1 MKISVPYGKSAII
14 CEIPEERLRGVLY
27 SRAHDY
33 KAKATESSLVREA
46 LGAPTGSPPLR
57 ELVKGKKR
65 VVIITSDHTRPVPS
79 GITMPLLLEEIRAG
93 NPDAEITLLVATGLH
108 RNMTREEI
116 AVRFGPELSSS
127 ENIVVHDCHDEKNLV
142 ALGTLPSGGS
152 LVVNRLVVECD
163 LLISEGFIEPHFFAG
178 YSGGRKVVLP
188 GVAGYKTVLA
198 NHCSEFIAHDMAR
211 TGILDGNPIH
221 GDMIFAAK
229 TAKLAFILNVVLDA
243 DKKII
248 AAFAG
253 DSDAAHREG
262 CDFLKSLAG
271 IKPVPADIV
280 ITGNGGYPLDQNVYQ
295 AVKAM
300 TGAEASIL
308 PGGVIVIAAECCD
321 GHGGEAFYDTFKSTR
336 SAEQVMRAITA
347 RGRDET
353 LPDQWQSQIFLR
365 VLLKHKVVMVSSVA
379 PEMIEHLN
387 MIPAAS
393 LQDAVAKAEELLGK
407 KDASVTVIPD
417 GVSVIIE

>member
-1 MKISVPYGKSAII
+1 
-14 CEIPEERLRGVLY
+14 
-27 SRAHDY
+27 
-33 KAKATESSLVREA
+33 
-46 LGAPTGSPPLR
+46 
-57 ELVKGKKR
+57 
-65 VVIITSDHTRPVPS
+65 
-79 GITMPLLLEEIRAG
+79 MPLLLEEIRAG
-93 NPDAEITLLVATGLH
+93 NPAAEITILVATGLH
-108 RNMTREEI
+108 RIMTGEEI
-116 AVRFGPELSSS
+116 AARFGPEVSSS

-152 LVVNRLVVECD
+152 LIVNRLVAECD
-163 LLISEGFIEPHFFAG
+163 LLVSEGFIEPHFFAG
-178 YSGGRKVVLP
+178 YSGGRKAVLP

-198 NHCSEFIAHDMAR
+198 NHCAEFIAHDRAR
-211 TGILDGNPIH
+211 TGILDGNPIQC
-221 GDMIFAAK
+221 DMVFAAK
-229 TAKLAFILNVVLDA
+229 TAKLAFIVNVVLDA

-253 DSDAAHREG
+253 DFCAAHLEG
-262 CDFLKSLAG
+262 CDFLKDLAG
-271 IKPVPADIV
+271 IKPIPADIV

-295 AVKAM
+295 AVKGM

-308 PGGVIVIAAECCD
+308 PGGVMVIAAECCD
-321 GHGGEAFYDTFKSTR
+321 GHGGEAFYDTFKDTR
-336 SAEQVMRAITA
+336 SLEEVMRAITA

-365 VLLKHKVVMVSSVA
+365 VLLKHKVIMVSSVA
-379 PEMIEHLN
+379 PEMIERLN

-417 GVSVIIE
+417 GVSVIITP